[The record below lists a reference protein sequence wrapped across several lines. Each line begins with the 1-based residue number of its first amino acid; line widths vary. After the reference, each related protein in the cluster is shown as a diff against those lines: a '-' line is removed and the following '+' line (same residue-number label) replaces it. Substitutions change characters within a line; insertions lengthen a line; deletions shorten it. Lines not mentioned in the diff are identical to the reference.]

1 MAGSDRQRWDSRHA
15 AVSVGEP
22 MPPSALLG
30 RADVLPS
37 PGRALDV
44 ACGRGA
50 VAVWLA
56 LRGFVVDAVDV
67 SATGLA
73 GGAELAERHGVGERI
88 RWVRADLDGGLPAG
102 RDPDGGY
109 DVVVCQRFREPALY
123 PPLAAALRPGG
134 LLAVTVL
141 SEVGDEGGRF
151 RAAPGELLA
160 AFGDLDVLDHVEGDG
175 EASLLARR
183 TP

>member
-1 MAGSDRQRWDSRHA
+1 MGASDRERWDARHA
-15 AVSVGEP
+15 AVAVGEP
-22 MPPSALLG
+22 MPPGALLG
-30 RADVLPS
+30 REHLLPA

-56 LRGFVVDAVDV
+56 RRGFVVDAVDV
-67 SATGLA
+67 STAGLD
-73 GGAELAERHGVGERI
+73 GGAELAGRHGVGDRI
-88 RWVRADLDGGLPAG
+88 RWVRADLDDGLPDTG
-102 RDPDGGY
+102 PGY
-109 DVVVCQRFREPALY
+109 DVVVCQRFREPSLY
-123 PPLAAALRPGG
+123 PALAAALRPGG
-134 LLAVTVL
+134 LLVVTVL

-160 AFGDLDVLDHVEGDG
+160 AFGDLEHIDHVERDG

-183 TP
+183 PS